1 MIFSGIIGDFFVVNK
16 DVLDYNIST
25 KYCNDCC
32 RNGGMIMYYSPIS
45 ISGMLILLIVLFFRK
60 NEYTRGLFWALCM
73 IVYGMIVK
81 KFVGP
86 ILGWALIGIGAF
98 IIIMEIVAWMTVKF
112 DHDQAGKVNNIIDSM
127 EETRREKEYMN
138 RLENWSKHVN

>member
-1 MIFSGIIGDFFVVNK
+1 
-16 DVLDYNIST
+16 
-25 KYCNDCC
+25 
-32 RNGGMIMYYSPIS
+32 
-45 ISGMLILLIVLFFRK
+45 
-60 NEYTRGLFWALCM
+60 
-73 IVYGMIVK
+73 MIVK

-98 IIIMEIVAWMTVKF
+98 IIIMEIVAWLTVKF
-112 DHDQAGKVNNIIDSM
+112 DHDQTGKVNNIIDSM

>member
-1 MIFSGIIGDFFVVNK
+1 
-16 DVLDYNIST
+16 
-25 KYCNDCC
+25 
-32 RNGGMIMYYSPIS
+32 MYYSPIS

-86 ILGWALIGIGAF
+86 ILGWARHNPSIHGMSDA
-98 IIIMEIVAWMTVKF
+98 
-112 DHDQAGKVNNIIDSM
+112 HDAGYKVCKEPDP
-127 EETRREKEYMN
+127 TRN
-138 RLENWSKHVN
+138 HNPAH